1 MAFWGTEVKPG
12 KPFTHNVD
20 DTRGRLH
27 ISMASL
33 GMGKATTKSVLQ
45 CNVGNKSPVFLC
57 SLYPEKTES
66 LQLNLEF
73 EEVDEV
79 VFSVVGPRSIHLSGY
94 YLGSGGRI
102 RGISEESESYGED
115 IADTDT
121 QISDNSEEEEEFEDS
136 FINDEDPEVF
146 PPSPV
151 YSDGDGVSKE
161 CGLEDGLDDKK
172 RPDGKRN
179 RRRLRK
185 KYQLVESDD
194 EEQSPKMNKSN
205 GRTAVPVLDCDDEDN
220 FPIFSCIKNRAAKK
234 SKMNGEENAVKGTD
248 EISNKMTEDDGN
260 YNAESKGNTDDIVLG
275 DQPTRQSDLPVDPL
289 PSEVGHISNGISKKR
304 KERSAEG
311 SSESDKAYCDNV
323 LNEVKMQ
330 QCEANT
336 EDGQM
341 QMMAHVNQTE
351 LPNVLTLRSTEVGH
365 ENDQKRKKKKKR
377 KEQKNENKFS
387 DVDSASL
394 MNDVKENKDLQDD
407 SRVASVG
414 EDLSVKSEQIW
425 ESANDQ
431 SFDHES
437 HGFTDKNQS
446 EDKKVKKTKKKSRV
460 KENGVVVNTDTL
472 LLVEENNTSMKDKE
486 PKTLQVRTLQNG
498 LVVEELELGEQDG
511 KVAFS
516 KKKISVHYVGK
527 LKNGEV
533 VDSNVGSDPFKFR
546 LGAGKVIQGWD
557 VGLEGMR
564 VGEKRRL
571 TVPPP
576 MGYGSEGDG
585 KNIPPNSWLVYE
597 VALVKVH

>member
-20 DTRGRLH
+20 DTRSRLH
-27 ISMASL
+27 VSMASL

-79 VFSVVGPRSIHLSGY
+79 IFSVIGPRSIHLSGY
-94 YLGSGGRI
+94 YLGSSGRI

-121 QISDNSEEEEEFEDS
+121 QGSDNSEEEEEFEDS
-136 FINDEDPEVF
+136 FINDEDPEVY

-151 YSDGDGVSKE
+151 SNDGDGD
-161 CGLEDGLDDKK
+161 DGLDDNK
-172 RPDGKRN
+172 PLNGKRN
-179 RRRLRK
+179 SRRRLRK

-194 EEQSPKMNKSN
+194 EEQFPKVIKSN
-205 GRTAVPVLDCDDEDN
+205 GGTTVPVLGSEDDEDN

-234 SKMNGEENAVKGTD
+234 IKMDGEENADRGTD
-248 EISNKMTEDDGN
+248 ENSNKMIEDDEN
-260 YNAESKGNTDDIVLG
+260 YYTESKGNTEGIVLG
-275 DQPTRQSDLPVDPL
+275 DQPIRQSDLPVDPL
-289 PSEVGHISNGISKKR
+289 PSEVDCRSKVTLKR
-304 KERSAEG
+304 KERSADV
-311 SSESDKAYCDNV
+311 SIDSDKTHCDNV

-330 QCEANT
+330 PCEAST

-351 LPNVLTLRSTEVGH
+351 SPNVLTLPSTEVGH
-365 ENDQKRKKKKKR
+365 ENDQKQKKKKKR
-377 KEQKNENKFS
+377 KAQKNENKFS
-387 DVDSASL
+387 DVDSNL
-394 MNDVKENKDLQDD
+394 MNDVKENNDIQDN
-407 SRVASVG
+407 SRVASV
-414 EDLSVKSEQIW
+414 EDLTKSEEIW
-425 ESANDQ
+425 EPANDQ
-431 SFDHES
+431 FADE
-437 HGFTDKNQS
+437 DQS
-446 EDKKVKKTKKKSRV
+446 EGKKVKKKKKKKSKV
-460 KENGVVVNTDTL
+460 KENGEVVNT
-472 LLVEENNTSMKDKE
+472 EENNTFLKNKE
-486 PKTLQVRTLQNG
+486 AKPIQVRSLQNG
-498 LVVEELELGEQDG
+498 LIIEELELGEPDG
-511 KVAFS
+511 KVAVS
-516 KKKISVHYVGK
+516 GKRISVHYVGK

-533 VDSNVGSDPFKFR
+533 VDSNVDSDPYKFR
-546 LGAGKVIQGWD
+546 LGVGKVIEGWD
-557 VGLEGMR
+557 IGLEGMH

-597 VALVKVH
+597 VTLVKVH

>member
-20 DTRGRLH
+20 DTRSRLH
-27 ISMASL
+27 VSMASL

-79 VFSVVGPRSIHLSGY
+79 IFSVIGPRSIHLSGY
-94 YLGSGGRI
+94 YLGSSGRI

-121 QISDNSEEEEEFEDS
+121 QGSDNSEEEEEFEDS
-136 FINDEDPEVF
+136 FINDEDPEVY

-151 YSDGDGVSKE
+151 SNDGDG
-161 CGLEDGLDDKK
+161 EDGLDDKK
-172 RPDGKRN
+172 PLNGKRN
-179 RRRLRK
+179 SRRRLRK

-194 EEQSPKMNKSN
+194 EEQSPKMIKSN
-205 GRTAVPVLDCDDEDN
+205 GRTTVPVLGSEDDEDN

-234 SKMNGEENAVKGTD
+234 SKMDGEENADKGTD
-248 EISNKMTEDDGN
+248 ENSNKMIEDDEN
-260 YNAESKGNTDDIVLG
+260 YNTESKGNTEDIVLG
-275 DQPTRQSDLPVDPL
+275 DQPIRQSDLPVDPL
-289 PSEVGHISNGISKKR
+289 PSEVDCRSKVTLKR
-304 KERSAEG
+304 KERSADV
-311 SSESDKAYCDNV
+311 SIDSDKTHCDNV

-330 QCEANT
+330 PCEAST

-351 LPNVLTLRSTEVGH
+351 SPNVLTLPSTEVGH
-365 ENDQKRKKKKKR
+365 ENDQKQKKKKKR
-377 KEQKNENKFS
+377 KAQKNENKFS
-387 DVDSASL
+387 DVDSNL
-394 MNDVKENKDLQDD
+394 MNDVKENNDIQDN
-407 SRVASVG
+407 SRVASV
-414 EDLSVKSEQIW
+414 EDLTKSEEIW
-425 ESANDQ
+425 EPANDQ
-431 SFDHES
+431 FADE
-437 HGFTDKNQS
+437 DQS
-446 EDKKVKKTKKKSRV
+446 EGKKVKKKKKKKSKV
-460 KENGVVVNTDTL
+460 KENGEVVNT
-472 LLVEENNTSMKDKE
+472 EENNTFLKNKE
-486 PKTLQVRTLQNG
+486 AKPIQVRSLQNG
-498 LVVEELELGEQDG
+498 LIIEELELGEPDG
-511 KVAFS
+511 KVAVS
-516 KKKISVHYVGK
+516 GKRISVHYVGK

-533 VDSNVGSDPFKFR
+533 VDSNVDSDPYKFR
-546 LGAGKVIQGWD
+546 LGVGKVIEGWD
-557 VGLEGMR
+557 IGLEGMH

-597 VALVKVH
+597 VTLVKVH